1 MADERYEW
9 LDRDAAERLLRGV
22 SVDAVGEPA
31 RTDAARLAAALEY
44 AADPGYR
51 YDGELPGEA
60 AAMAAYRKA
69 RADAAVSGVA
79 AGSSAGV
86 TDGASIGTVRVA
98 GAARPARSGALGRLR
113 RGPGLARPFRFGIA
127 TALAGCAIGG
137 VAVAAGTG
145 VLPSFGD
152 ERPMPAS
159 SVSAAATPG
168 PVTPPAQGGAGTG
181 GPSGSPDAT
190 GTPPVAPPAPDTS
203 TSPPSGGTGG
213 STAGLPA
220 EDGGTTAGSGD
231 SAGSAGTGE
240 AYREIVEAC
249 RDYRSGRI
257 APDTKRRLD
266 EAAKGP
272 GRVQRFCDDLLD
284 GGDGDGSGD
293 SGGVGG
299 SGGPEGPGGT
309 GSGGKNS
316 GGSTGST
323 DRSGGGDG
331 DGGSDSGGD
340 ADSNELQRSPEN
352 PSVSWTLTP
361 EPTAAVP
368 QPTPTLSVQL
378 S

>member
-22 SVDAVGEPA
+22 PVDAVGEPA
-31 RTDAARLAAALEY
+31 RTDAARLAAALER

-51 YDGELPGEA
+51 YDDGELPGEA

-86 TDGASIGTVRVA
+86 TDVASIGTVRVA

-168 PVTPPAQGGAGTG
+168 PVTPPTQGGAGTG

-203 TSPPSGGTGG
+203 TSPPPGATGG

-240 AYREIVEAC
+240 AYRKTVEAC

-257 APDTKRRLD
+257 APDTKRRLE

-272 GRVQRFCDDLLD
+272 ARVERFCDELLD
-284 GGDGDGSGD
+284 GGSGD

-299 SGGPEGPGGT
+299 TGSGGSDGPGGT
-309 GSGGKNS
+309 GSGGRN
-316 GGSTGST
+316 
-323 DRSGGGDG
+323 SGGGDG

-368 QPTPTLSVQL
+368 QPTPTLSVQP

>member
-22 SVDAVGEPA
+22 PVDAVGEPA
-31 RTDAARLAAALEY
+31 RTDAARLAAALEH

-79 AGSSAGV
+79 AG
-86 TDGASIGTVRVA
+86 ASLGTVRVA
-98 GAARPARSGALGRLR
+98 GAARPDRPARSGPLGRLR

-145 VLPSFGD
+145 VLPTFGD
-152 ERPMPAS
+152 DRPTPAS

-168 PVTPPAQGGAGTG
+168 PVTPPTQGGAGTD
-181 GPSGSPDAT
+181 GPSGSPGAT

-203 TSPPSGGTGG
+203 TSPPPGGTGG

-220 EDGGTTAGSGD
+220 EDGGTTTGPGGPAGSD
-231 SAGSAGTGE
+231 GTGE
-240 AYREIVEAC
+240 VYRKTVEAC

-257 APDTKRRLD
+257 APDTKRRLE

-272 GRVQRFCDDLLD
+272 ARVERFCDELLD
-284 GGDGDGSGD
+284 GGSGDGSGD

-299 SGGPEGPGGT
+299 TGSGGPDGPGGT
-309 GSGGKNS
+309 GSGGRNS

-331 DGGSDSGGD
+331 GSDSGGD
-340 ADSNELQRSPEN
+340 ADSSELRRAPEN

-361 EPTAAVP
+361 EPTAAAP
-368 QPTPTLSVQL
+368 QPTSTLSVQP